1 MVMCTRIPLFRDRL
15 RAIYLLSR
23 FIEETN
29 QLVDSISFLSQ
40 SHQEV
45 LDSVQLKLFL
55 GIILSVGN
63 YMNGDVEK
71 TDAICINSFGILSST
86 KSKENSF
93 TLLDFVVYFYENVLS
108 HDRSEIMEELKHFS
122 RACNE
127 WTIGELKS
135 NVRKLLKEIESI
147 SAVLKA

>member
-1 MVMCTRIPLFRDRL
+1 
-15 RAIYLLSR
+15 
-23 FIEETN
+23 
-29 QLVDSISFLSQ
+29 
-40 SHQEV
+40 
-45 LDSVQLKLFL
+45 
-55 GIILSVGN
+55 
-63 YMNGDVEK
+63 MNGDVEK

-108 HDRSEIMEELKHFS
+108 HDRSEIMEELKHVP

-127 WTIGELKS
+127 WKIGELKS